1 MGLGIIILLLVCII
15 VLYNK
20 LIKLKKNVEQSF
32 SGIDVYLKQR
42 FDLIPNLVECVK
54 GYSKHEKE
62 VLEKIT
68 QLRSSY
74 NANSNI
80 QTGNALNREID
91 NILMYIESNPELK
104 ASDQYLK
111 LQKALIKVESQLQA
125 SRRLYNNDVRK
136 YNYAIEAFP
145 TNLIAS
151 FMGLK
156 EAEYFTM
163 NEEEKSED
171 VKVKL

>member
-1 MGLGIIILLLVCII
+1 MGLGIIIILLVCII

-74 NANSNI
+74 NANSN
-80 QTGNALNREID
+80 ID

-163 NEEEKSED
+163 NEEEKSAD
-171 VKVKL
+171 VNVKL

>member
-1 MGLGIIILLLVCII
+1 
-15 VLYNK
+15 
-20 LIKLKKNVEQSF
+20 
-32 SGIDVYLKQR
+32 
-42 FDLIPNLVECVK
+42 
-54 GYSKHEKE
+54 
-62 VLEKIT
+62 
-68 QLRSSY
+68 
-74 NANSNI
+74 
-80 QTGNALNREID
+80 
-91 NILMYIESNPELK
+91 MYIESNPELK